1 MVHLVPHGLVWIGY
15 VSKQLA
21 DFTNATCHS
30 PLYDTIDPAEIF
42 PLRARAKG
50 MSLAVSS
57 NWLCNFAVG
66 QWTPELLDRI
76 GWATY
81 IFYMAFNVVAFFIG
95 MYNNFMVSAFLLTH
109 TTRCSVVPVC

>member
-1 MVHLVPHGLVWIGY
+1 MHHVTHACMIP
-15 VSKQLA
+15 
-21 DFTNATCHS
+21 F
-30 PLYDTIDPAEIF
+30 IDPAEIF

-95 MYNNFMVSAFLLTH
+95 MYNSMTILWYSFFLLIY

>member
-1 MVHLVPHGLVWIGY
+1 MYFY
-15 VSKQLA
+15 V
-21 DFTNATCHS
+21 
-30 PLYDTIDPAEIF
+30 DPAEIF

-66 QWTPELLDRI
+66 LWTPELFAKI

-81 IFYMAFNVVAFFIG
+81 LFYMAFNVIAFVIG
-95 MYNNFMVSAFLLTH
+95 KKK
-109 TTRCSVVPVC
+109 